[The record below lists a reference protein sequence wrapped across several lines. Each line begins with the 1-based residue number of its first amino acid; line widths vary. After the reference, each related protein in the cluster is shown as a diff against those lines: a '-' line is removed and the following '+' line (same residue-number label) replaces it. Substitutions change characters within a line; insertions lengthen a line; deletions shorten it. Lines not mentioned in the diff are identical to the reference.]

1 MDMREILPPGCVAL
15 DMRPRNKQRL
25 LHDIALQF
33 NRSDPTLDAE
43 RIAAALQAREQLGST
58 GLGNGFALPHARIDT
73 LPAYRGLF
81 VRLDKPLAFEAI
93 DGEPVTTIFVLLMPG
108 AETSSHVGALATIS
122 RLFRDPAIRERLR
135 QAKTAGE
142 VYQVLTESR

>member
-1 MDMREILPPGCVAL
+1 MDISDILTPDRVIL
-15 DMRPRNKQRL
+15 DLRPRNKQRL
-25 LHDIALQF
+25 LQDIAQHAGK
-33 NRSDPTLDAE
+33 SDPTLDTD

-73 LPAYRGLF
+73 LSAYRGLF

-93 DGEPVTTIFVLLMPG
+93 DGEPVTTIFALLMPG

-122 RLFRDPAIRERLR
+122 RLFRDPAIRDRLR
-135 QAKTAGE
+135 AAKTATE
-142 VYQVLTESR
+142 AYKILTET